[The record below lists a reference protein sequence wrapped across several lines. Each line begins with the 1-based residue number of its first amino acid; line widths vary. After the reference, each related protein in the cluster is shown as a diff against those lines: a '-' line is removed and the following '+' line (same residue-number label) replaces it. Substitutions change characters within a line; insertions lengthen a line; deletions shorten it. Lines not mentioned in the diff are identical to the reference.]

1 MSKVKS
7 IKGETTEQHEKNLA
21 IVQRYCLV
29 SDNSGH
35 KYAIPVHETDAFYQ
49 WVEITEDDE
58 RMLEYTGEGFDSY
71 RVDGRF
77 TFTDPR
83 TN

>member
-21 IVQRYCLV
+21 IIQRFCLV

-35 KYAIPVHETDAFYQ
+35 EYAIPVHLSDAFYQ

-58 RMLEYTGEGFDSY
+58 RALEYEGEDFEKY
-71 RVDGRF
+71 RVEGTL
-77 TFTDPR
+77 TFTDPQ
-83 TN
+83 T